1 MLQRQAREELGKIE
15 RTAVTLREK
24 VLEAL
29 RSAIMS
35 FRFLPGD
42 RLIERDLCD
51 MLGVSRTS
59 VREALRHLESE
70 GLVEYLDGKGP
81 RVAVITMEQ
90 AREIYELR
98 CALEGLVAQLFT
110 VRASDEQM
118 LDLEYSLKKLH
129 SRLSSGDI
137 NTIIQAVSDFY
148 DVLFTGC
155 GNATACSVLRQLQ
168 ARISFLRAT
177 SVSQND
183 RYKDSGAEMSAIFDA
198 IQSRDADAAH
208 KASVEHVQKAA
219 AVALKVMAEQS
230 GIDPA
235 SIEPIYAAK

>member
-15 RTAVTLREK
+15 RSAMTLREK

-29 RSAIMS
+29 RGAIMN
-35 FRFLPGD
+35 FQFLPGD
-42 RLIERDLCD
+42 RLVERDLCD
-51 MLGVSRTS
+51 LLGVSRTS

-98 CALEGLVAQLFT
+98 CSLESLIVELFT

-118 LDLEYSLKKLH
+118 LDLEYALKKLH
-129 SRLSSGDI
+129 SRLNSADI
-137 NTIIQAVSDFY
+137 SAIISAVSDFY

-155 GNATACSVLRQLQ
+155 GNSTACNLLRQLQ

-177 SVSQND
+177 SVSHND

-198 IQSRDADAAH
+198 IQARDPNAAH
-208 KASVEHVQKAA
+208 RACVEHVQKAA
-219 AVALKVMAEQS
+219 AVALTVMAEQS
-230 GIDPA
+230 DIDPA
-235 SIEPIYAAK
+235 SIAPIYAGE